1 VKPSE
6 VAATLQKNRRRAIMS
21 VLDSKHPWGMFPKQ
35 GSSDLI
41 QVRDKL
47 ASPGLSFALKAMYK
61 RSVEGRTNTN
71 E

>member
-1 VKPSE
+1 
-6 VAATLQKNRRRAIMS
+6 MS